1 VTSLETSVTSTWWSI
16 VVSLLGY
23 VFPTREVRGER
34 EREGEG
40 ERAHESKWPGSPS
53 PSPWALFIGEVE
65 MVVYILF
72 HWWGEILQVG
82 PQIFTTRALEAL
94 IKSLYL

>member
-1 VTSLETSVTSTWWSI
+1 M
-16 VVSLLGY
+16 LGY
-23 VFPTREVRGER
+23 VFPTGETRGEK
-34 EREGEG
+34 EREHTGANG
-40 ERAHESKWPGSPS
+40 QASPP

-82 PQIFTTRALEAL
+82 PQIFTTRSLEAV